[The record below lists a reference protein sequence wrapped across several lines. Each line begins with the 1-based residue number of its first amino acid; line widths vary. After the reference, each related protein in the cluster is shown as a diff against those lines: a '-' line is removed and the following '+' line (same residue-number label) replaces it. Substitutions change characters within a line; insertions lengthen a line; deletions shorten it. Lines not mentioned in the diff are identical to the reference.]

1 MIELIQFPWS
11 PFCLVQR
18 RILEY
23 SSASFKTTNIP
34 PGDRSRVWRLS
45 RHRYYGVPII
55 KDGRTIVFE
64 TDEFSQIIAKYLD
77 GKFQLNLFPKSWQG
91 IDRMVWRNI
100 EEQIE
105 GPCFR
110 LNDIFFEEFI
120 PRREQLAYRRHKERK
135 YGRGCLEQWRAQ
147 QAYWLDQLAQNLVPY
162 ELMLASRP
170 FLFRDE
176 PHFVDFD
183 LWGML
188 ACFLYSG
195 HHQLPAAHARLND
208 WYGRMSRAGKTVP
221 NSEKLHT

>member
-11 PFCLVQR
+11 PFCLVQC

-23 SSASFKTTNIP
+23 SGVPFKTTNIP
-34 PGDRSRVWRLS
+34 SSDRSRVWRLS
-45 RHRYYGVPII
+45 RQRYYGVPII
-55 KDGRTIVFE
+55 KDGHTVVFE

-77 GKFQLNLFPKSWQG
+77 AKLQLNLFPKPWQG

-100 EEQIE
+100 EDQIE

-110 LNDIFFEEFI
+110 LNDIFFEEMV
-120 PRREQLAYRRHKERK
+120 PKGERLAYRRHKERK
-135 YGRGCLEQWRAQ
+135 FGRGCLEQWRAQ
-147 QAYWLDQLAQNLVPY
+147 QLSLIEQLTQNLIPF
-162 ELMLASRP
+162 ELMLATRP
-170 FLFRDE
+170 FLLREE

-195 HHQLPAAHARLND
+195 HCQLPAPHGRLNE
-208 WYGRMSRAGKTVP
+208 WYGRMSKAGKTVP
-221 NSEKLHT
+221 NLEKLHS